1 MDTTNAGRKV
11 MKYFFDT
18 NIILIL
24 FQGRDDEIRTN
35 VKNILTDEG
44 NSFYISTISL
54 LEIAQLCRKRR
65 IDGVDYESEKFDD
78 GEKIIKH
85 ILKELPIINILPF
98 EEKDAL
104 IAARLKFVSNHND
117 PNDLAIIGH
126 SIGVGMPLI
135 SCDDKFPFYEAQG
148 AKVIHNPR

>member
-1 MDTTNAGRKV
+1 

-65 IDGVDYESEKFDD
+65 IDGVDYESEKCSTSV
-78 GEKIIKH
+78 E
-85 ILKELPIINILPF
+85 
-98 EEKDAL
+98 
-104 IAARLKFVSNHND
+104 VSIFTV
-117 PNDLAIIGH
+117 A
-126 SIGVGMPLI
+126 
-135 SCDDKFPFYEAQG
+135 
-148 AKVIHNPR
+148 